1 MQSSLGTYYQYTN
14 YQGIVAVTGNN
25 IGLFFLR
32 IYQMSRWLKM
42 CTLRVKDEFALVLGL
57 WVGLTHCIHSWYG
70 MVRRYHRG
78 DNQCSTWHKA
88 DNLTPTSPAIVMDSF
103 AEKLHGSLVPIF
115 KDLVDMWGTMFV
127 SSYHVQI
134 INRNTHTSTTGE
146 KIFPFLRFS
155 LNGEIFLTELLKIS
169 MLHITPQ
176 IQI

>member
-1 MQSSLGTYYQYTN
+1 
-14 YQGIVAVTGNN
+14 
-25 IGLFFLR
+25 
-32 IYQMSRWLKM
+32 MSRWLKM

-115 KDLVDMWGTMFV
+115 KDLVDMWGPCLFLPTMCR
-127 SSYHVQI
+127 SSTE
-134 INRNTHTSTTGE
+134 THTLLPQE
-146 KIFPFLRFS
+146 KRYFPFSGF
-155 LNGEIFLTELLKIS
+155 
-169 MLHITPQ
+169 H
-176 IQI
+176 